1 MADERRL
8 RILRVKDF
16 FEEYTDEDHS
26 AMMNGIVQYLKKYG
40 IEAERRSIIEDI
52 DALNHYGMDIKL
64 DENGKSRKSLDRE
77 FEISEI
83 RMLVDC
89 IASSKFLSEEKS
101 KALIDKL
108 LKLLSLYQR
117 NKIIRRVEL
126 SYLKKST
133 NKSVLYNI
141 DTIHEAIAKFK
152 NIEFQYYQYNMKKER
167 ELKDQGK
174 VYIADPRRLF
184 YDNNYCYC
192 LIEQNDKSKVLRVDK
207 MTNVRISN
215 SYVPNRLNKLPE
227 ELIGFRNR
235 FYTESIW
242 EIEKES
248 KTVQILFS
256 KKMMDTVI
264 DRFGEDVS
272 TEIVDADHF
281 RVKVDVVPDFQFF
294 SWIFELGD
302 KAMIE
307 YPLSVAAQ
315 MMDML
320 KERFKAYR
328 EEHSSNI
335 YYYRRKK
342 NKTDQGE

>member
-26 AMMNGIVQYLKKYG
+26 AMMNDIIQYLKKYG

-52 DALNHYGMDIKL
+52 DALNHYGMDIQL

-89 IASSKFLSEEKS
+89 IASSIFLPEEKS

-126 SYLKKST
+126 SYCKKST

-141 DTIHEAIAKFK
+141 DTIHEAIAKYK
-152 NIEFQYYQYNMKKER
+152 TIEFQYYQYNMKKER

-174 VYIADPRRLF
+174 VYIAYPSELF

-192 LIEQNDKSKVLRVDK
+192 LIEQDDEPKVLRVDK
-207 MTNVRISN
+207 MINVRISN
-215 SYVPNRLNKLPE
+215 SYKKSSTNKLPE
-227 ELIGFRNR
+227 ELVGYKNR
-235 FYTESIW
+235 FHTRHGW
-242 EIEKES
+242 GMKAEK
-248 KTVQILFS
+248 KTVTILFS
-256 KKMMDTVI
+256 KDMMDTVI
-264 DRFGEDVS
+264 DRFGEDVN
-272 TEIVDADHF
+272 TEIVTNELF
-281 RVKVDVVPDFQFF
+281 RAKVDVVPDLQFF
-294 SWIFELGD
+294 AWIFELGD

-342 NKTDQGE
+342 NKTDQEE